1 MRVRS
6 ILFGLLA
13 TTALLVAGCGGDGD
27 GDSAPDTTAA
37 PTGEEATGEDETGEE
52 ADIVIDDFA
61 FTVESVETG
70 TITIRND
77 DSASHT
83 VTADDGS
90 FDVEIAAGDTGTIEV
105 DEAGSYPF
113 SCTIHPDMQA
123 TLEVS

>member
-13 TTALLVAGCGGDGD
+13 TAALLVAGCGDDGSD
-27 GDSAPDTTAA
+27 DSAPDTTAA
-37 PTGEEATGEDETGEE
+37 ATGEEATGEE

-61 FTVESVETG
+61 FTVESVESG
-70 TITIRND
+70 AISIRND
-77 DSASHT
+77 DSAPHT

-90 FDVEIAAGDTGTIEV
+90 FDVEVAAGETATVEV

-113 SCTIHPDMQA
+113 SCAIHPEMQA